1 MFELNI
7 SKTSHVILMVLINAY
22 FCVYR
27 KKKDQEKKKRKKAN
41 PQNMTVR
48 EVYVSPEH
56 NA

>member
-22 FCVYR
+22 FCVFR

-48 EVYVSPEH
+48 EVYVSP
-56 NA
+56 